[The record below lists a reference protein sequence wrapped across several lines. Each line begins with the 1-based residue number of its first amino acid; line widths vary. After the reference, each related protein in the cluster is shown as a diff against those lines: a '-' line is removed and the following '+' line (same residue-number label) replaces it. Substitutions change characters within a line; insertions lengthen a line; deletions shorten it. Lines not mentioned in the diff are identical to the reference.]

1 MGKKGLINWRIVAR
15 FMSLL
20 LLVNGA
26 FMLIASFGSLY
37 YKDGFFTHL
46 LFSSLGLIVVG
57 GIGQVFF
64 KKIEV
69 DSFRREGYIIVT
81 FGWILMALT
90 GSLPYLTTGVLPSF
104 TDAFFETMSG
114 FTTVGASIIP
124 NIEQVPEGVLLWRS
138 ITQWIGGMG
147 MIVLAIAILPML
159 GVGGM
164 QLFSAEAPGL
174 GGDKLH
180 PRITD
185 TAKRLWLIYL
195 GLTSLQV
202 ILLSFAGMSV
212 FDAINHALTT
222 VATGGFST
230 KNDSIAYYNDLP
242 LVQVII
248 TVFMFLGAM
257 NFVLTYYILK
267 GKFRKVLADEEFR
280 AYTIMIV
287 GFSILGSVLI
297 YFNIFHI
304 GGSSTEFWET
314 TRHVFFQITSVITT
328 TGFVSTPYEYWS
340 PFVSLFLF
348 ALMFVG
354 GSAQSTAGGVKIV
367 RHLILI
373 KNGILEFRRAFHP
386 RAILPVRY
394 NKRAVDDNIV
404 SKILAFFTLYTLIF
418 VIGVLGFSILG
429 VESEGAIASVA
440 STLGNVGGAFG
451 DLSLGSD
458 FSNHPNL
465 AKWWAT
471 FLMLIGRL
479 ELFTVLI
486 LFTPYFWKKI

>member
-1 MGKKGLINWRIVAR
+1 MGKKALINWRIVAR

-20 LLVNGA
+20 LLVNGV
-26 FMLIASFGSLY
+26 FMLIASLGSLY

-46 LFSSLGLIVVG
+46 LFSSLSLMTLG
-57 GIGQVFF
+57 GIGQIYF

-81 FGWILMALT
+81 LGWILMALT
-90 GSLPYLTTGVLPSF
+90 GSLPYLTTGVLPTF

-124 NIEQVPEGVLLWRS
+124 DIEQVPEGVLLWRS

-164 QLFSAEAPGL
+164 QLFVAEAPGL

-195 GLTSLQV
+195 GLTALQIV
-202 ILLSFAGMSV
+202 LLKFAGMSV

-222 VATGGFST
+222 LATGGFST
-230 KNDSIAYYNDLP
+230 KNENIAYYNDLP

-248 TVFMFLGAM
+248 TIFMFLGAM
-257 NFVLTYYILK
+257 SFVLTYYILK

-280 AYTIMIV
+280 AYIIMII
-287 GFSILGSVLI
+287 GFSILGSILI
-297 YFNIFHI
+297 YFNIFNI
-304 GGSSTEFWET
+304 GQVSVGFLET

-328 TGFVSTPYEYWS
+328 TGFVSTPYGFWS
-340 PFVSLFLF
+340 PFVSLVLF

-386 RAILPVRY
+386 RAVLPVRY
-394 NKRAVDDNIV
+394 NKRAVDENIV
-404 SKILAFFTLYTLIF
+404 SKILAFFTLYMLIF

-429 VESEGAIASVA
+429 VEPKGAIASVA

-451 DLSLGSD
+451 NLSLGSD
-458 FSNHPNL
+458 FSSHPAL
-465 AKWWAT
+465 AKWWAS

>member
-1 MGKKGLINWRIVAR
+1 MGKKGLINWRVVAR

-26 FMLIASFGSLY
+26 FMLIASLGSLY
-37 YKDGFFTHL
+37 YKDGFFIHL
-46 LFSSLGLIVVG
+46 LSSSLALLMLG
-57 GIGQVFF
+57 GIGQIVF

-69 DSFRREGYIIVT
+69 EYFRREGYIIVT

-90 GSLPYLTTGVLPSF
+90 GSLPYITTGVLPSF

-164 QLFSAEAPGL
+164 QLFVAEAPGL

-185 TAKRLWLIYL
+185 TAKRLWLIYIA
-195 GLTSLQV
+195 LTSMQM
-202 ILLSFAGMSV
+202 ILLKLAGMSV
-212 FDAINHALTT
+212 FDAINHSLTT
-222 VATGGFST
+222 LATGGFST
-230 KNDSIAYYNDLP
+230 KNDSIAYFNDLP

-257 NFVLTYYILK
+257 NFVLIYYILK
-267 GKFRKVLADEEFR
+267 GKFKKVLADEEFLTYI
-280 AYTIMIV
+280 ALIL
-287 GFSILGSVLI
+287 GFSILGSILI
-297 YFNIFHI
+297 HFNIFNI

-328 TGFVSTPYEYWS
+328 TGFVSTQYEYWS
-340 PFVSLFLF
+340 PFVSLFFF

-354 GSAQSTAGGVKIV
+354 GSAQSTAGGIKIV
-367 RHLILI
+367 RHLILL

-386 RAILPVRY
+386 RAVLPVRY

-404 SKILAFFTLYTLIF
+404 SKILAFFTLYMLIF

-458 FSNHPNL
+458 FSKHPNL

-486 LFTPYFWKKI
+486 LFTPYFWKRI